1 MPEKNDLQITEEQ
14 GQLLVKLARGAIIR
28 QLDDPLKVGQPG
40 LGSQLKEPVFQQN
53 RGVFVTLHKEGQLRG
68 CIGSLSSSVSIV
80 EGIIDNAINAAFK
93 DYRFPPVTREE
104 LALIDV
110 EVSILTEPEA
120 LEYTGADEL
129 LSKLQPGSDGV
140 IISKDGEG
148 ATFLPQVWKQLP
160 DGASFLSH
168 LCQKAGLG
176 PDQWRAGDLQVKTYR
191 VLCFAEK
198 K

>member
-1 MPEKNDLQITEEQ
+1 MPGENDLQITEEQ
-14 GQLLVKLARGAIIR
+14 GQLLVRLARATIIR
-28 QLDDPLKVGQPG
+28 QLDDPLDAGETG
-40 LGSQLKEPVFQQN
+40 LGSQLKEPAFRQN
-53 RGVFVTLHKEGQLRG
+53 LGVFVTLHKEGQLRG

-93 DYRFPPVTREE
+93 DYRFPPVTKQEFG
-104 LALIDV
+104 LIDL
-110 EVSILTEPEA
+110 EVSILSEPEP

-129 LSKLQPGSDGV
+129 LAKLHPGLDGV
-140 IISKDGEG
+140 IINKDGEG

-176 PDQWRAGDLQVKTYR
+176 PDQWRDGDLQVKTYR
-191 VLCFAEK
+191 VLYFAEK

>member
-1 MPEKNDLQITEEQ
+1 MR
-14 GQLLVKLARGAIIR
+14 LARRTIVS
-28 QLDDPLKVGQPG
+28 QLDDPLEAGKPE
-40 LGSQLKEPVFQQN
+40 LGSQLEEAVFRQN
-53 RGVFVTLHKEGQLRG
+53 HGVFVTLHKEGQLRG

-93 DYRFPPVTREE
+93 DYRFPPVTKQEFS
-104 LALIDV
+104 LIDL
-110 EVSILTEPEA
+110 EVSILTEPEP

-129 LSKLQPGSDGV
+129 LAKLHPGLDGV

-160 DGASFLSH
+160 DCASFLSH
-168 LCQKAGLG
+168 LCQKAGVG
-176 PDQWRAGDLQVKTYR
+176 PDQWRSGDLQVKTYR

>member
-14 GQLLVKLARGAIIR
+14 GQLLVELARRTISGK
-28 QLDDPLKVGQPG
+28 LDDYPGAGEPG
-40 LGSQLKEPVFQQN
+40 LGSRLKEPVFQQN

-68 CIGSLSSSVSIV
+68 CIGSLLSSVSIV
-80 EGIIDNAINAAFK
+80 EGIIDNAMNAAFN
-93 DYRFPPVTREE
+93 DHRFPPVTKEE
-104 LALIDV
+104 FALIDL

-120 LEYTGADEL
+120 LEYIGADEL
-129 LSKLQPGSDGV
+129 LSKLHPGSDGV

-168 LCQKAGLG
+168 LCQKAGLAS
-176 PDQWRAGDLQVKTYR
+176 DQWRCGDLLVKTYQ